1 MNSKYIIASFLLFSI
16 CVSCAQQVDNNT
28 SLLVVQS
35 VGGEGLLFGQ
45 KKSYIINEDGRNK
58 RYYFPQ
64 EISLTSCP
72 EWSPDGNWIAYIGA
86 NENPKF
92 SSDDDIY
99 AMSIS
104 GNKNIRLTDNADYFY
119 NSIGCPTWA
128 PDGNTIAFDASIA
141 KSQAAIYLKNV
152 ECIYQGIEC
161 SLNAQFLILGG
172 SPNWSPD
179 GQRIVFYSPN
189 GIAILD
195 LRNPEDPIV
204 ISDYGDLPKWSPDGK
219 RIVFSSEG
227 AIYLIDATGTGLKYL
242 VTGRAPIWSPDGN
255 EIIFIGNKANDPNL
269 GVRIDI
275 EGMFPSTAVFSINV
289 DGTNLHRLTKSNK
302 EVVFWITWMK

>member
-16 CVSCAQQVDNNT
+16 CVSCAQKLDNNT

-45 KKSYIINEDGRNK
+45 KKSYIVNEDGQNK

-64 EISLTSCP
+64 SIPLESCP
-72 EWSPDGNWIAYIGA
+72 EWSPDGSWIAYKGA
-86 NENPKF
+86 NKNPKS
-92 SSDDDIY
+92 SSDNDIY
-99 AMSIS
+99 AMSVS
-104 GNKNIRLTDNADYFY
+104 GDKNIRLTDNVDYFR
-119 NSIGCPTWA
+119 NNIGCPTWS
-128 PDGNTIAFDASIA
+128 PDRNTIAFDALVA
-141 KSQAAIYLKNV
+141 EWQHGIYLKSV
-152 ECIYQGIEC
+152 SCIFQDKEC
-161 SLNAQFLILGG
+161 SLNAQFLILGS

-179 GQRIVFYSPN
+179 GQRIVFDSPN

-195 LRNPEDPIV
+195 LKNPENTIV
-204 ISDYGDLPKWSPDGK
+204 ISDYGNLPKWSPDGK
-219 RIVFSSEG
+219 KITFFSEG
-227 AIYLIDATGTGLKYL
+227 SIYLIDATGTGLKYL
-242 VTGRAPIWSPDGN
+242 VPGNNPIWSPDGN

-302 EVVFWITWMK
+302 EVVFWIAWMK

>member
-1 MNSKYIIASFLLFSI
+1 MNSKYIITSFFLFSI
-16 CVSCAQQVDNNT
+16 CVSCTQQVGNNT

-45 KKSYIINEDGRNK
+45 KKPYIINEDGQNK

-64 EISLTSCP
+64 DIPLESCP
-72 EWSPDGNWIAYIGA
+72 EWSPDGNWIVYIGA
-86 NENPKF
+86 NKNPKF
-92 SSDDDIY
+92 SSDNDIY

-104 GNKNIRLTDNADYFY
+104 GDKNIRLTDNVDYFR

-128 PDGNTIAFDASIA
+128 PDGNTIAFSASIA

-152 ECIYQGIEC
+152 ECIYQSIEC
-161 SLNAQFLILGG
+161 SLNAKFLILGG

-179 GQRIVFYSPN
+179 GQRIVLDSPN
-189 GIAILD
+189 GITIFD
-195 LRNPEDPIV
+195 LRNPENPIV
-204 ISDYGDLPKWSPDGK
+204 ISDYGNLPKWSPDGK
-219 RIVFSSEG
+219 KIAFSSEG
-227 AIYLIDATGTGLKYL
+227 SIYLIDATGTALKYL
-242 VTGRAPIWSPDGN
+242 VSGNNPIWSPDGN